1 MKQLKIKSVLAV
13 LVALCSLNVYAY
25 DVEIDG
31 IYYNLYPEYE
41 MAEVTT
47 GDAKYTG
54 DIVIPESFEH
64 DGITYTVKYIV
75 NAFYRCGDITS
86 IIIPNS
92 ITSIES
98 MSFLYCT
105 SLTSVTIPGS
115 VTSIESSAFYGCTSL
130 TSITIP
136 NGVTSIGDRAFYD
149 CSNLASVD
157 ISNTV
162 TSIGRECFV
171 GTPWYENLEDGVIY
185 INDVLYKYK
194 GTMPADTS
202 ITIKEG
208 TVSISPEAFLFCD
221 NLTSVIIPNSV
232 RTIYDQA
239 FGNSGLTEIYC
250 YATPVPETD
259 ASAFN
264 MVTTFFVTLHVPS
277 ASWDAYKE
285 AFPWNAFNSIVPL
298 STKIEGIYYLFDSES
313 MTATV
318 SREKEKYAGDVVIPE
333 SVPYEGATYSVTG
346 IAERA
351 FYGCEELTSLVIPN
365 SVTQIGEKAFAGCSN
380 LTSLIFPEGITTIEE
395 GVCAGTGLTSVVIP
409 NTVTSIGSNAFEG
422 CSALTSVIIPNSI
435 TSICSYAFWNCEKLS
450 SVNMSVNVT
459 EVGEYAFLDTPWC
472 DSQEDGPI
480 YVGKVLYKYN
490 GSMPENSE
498 IEIEE
503 GTISISPLA
512 FYECQNLNSI
522 KIPNSVKAIG
532 YYAFYKCGGLTDV
545 YCYADDVPQ
554 AIYAIFDEEVMGKA
568 TLHVPSSSI
577 DAYKTA
583 ESWKDF
589 SNIVKL
595 EEETNKY
602 TLTYMLDGEIYKTY
616 EVEYGATITP
626 EVAPSKEGYTFDGWS
641 EIPATMPANDVII
654 IGSFTYIDAI
664 EDLKVADGNYQICTI
679 DGKPVSTLQKGVNI
693 LHMKDG
699 KTKKVLVK

>member
-1 MKQLKIKSVLAV
+1 MLKFSLDSKIKVDLLCTAKINHYLCKENRDHVNNLTKQSYNNSTKTKIEKVLMKETIMKSVLAV

-157 ISNTV
+157 ISNSV

-285 AFPWNAFNSIVPL
+285 AFPWNAFNSIVAL
-298 STKIEGIYYLFDSES
+298 
-313 MTATV
+313 
-318 SREKEKYAGDVVIPE
+318 
-333 SVPYEGATYSVTG
+333 YE
-346 IAERA
+346 
-351 FYGCEELTSLVIPN
+351 
-365 SVTQIGEKAFAGCSN
+365 
-380 LTSLIFPEGITTIEE
+380 
-395 GVCAGTGLTSVVIP
+395 
-409 NTVTSIGSNAFEG
+409 
-422 CSALTSVIIPNSI
+422 
-435 TSICSYAFWNCEKLS
+435 
-450 SVNMSVNVT
+450 
-459 EVGEYAFLDTPWC
+459 
-472 DSQEDGPI
+472 
-480 YVGKVLYKYN
+480 
-490 GSMPENSE
+490 EN
-498 IEIEE
+498 
-503 GTISISPLA
+503 
-512 FYECQNLNSI
+512 
-522 KIPNSVKAIG
+522 
-532 YYAFYKCGGLTDV
+532 
-545 YCYADDVPQ
+545 
-554 AIYAIFDEEVMGKA
+554 
-568 TLHVPSSSI
+568 
-577 DAYKTA
+577 
-583 ESWKDF
+583 
-589 SNIVKL
+589 
-595 EEETNKY
+595 
-602 TLTYMLDGEIYKTY
+602 
-616 EVEYGATITP
+616 
-626 EVAPSKEGYTFDGWS
+626 
-641 EIPATMPANDVII
+641 
-654 IGSFTYIDAI
+654 AI
-664 EDLKVADGNYQICTI
+664 EDVKVADGNYQIYTI
-679 DGKPVSTLQKGVNI
+679 DGRPASTLQKGVNV
-693 LHMKDG
+693 LRMKDG
-699 KTKKVLVK
+699 TVKKVFVK